1 MKKYLVTILITV
13 AMIAVLLVCVH
24 FNSADSTISFLIN
37 GTDTVKIYS
46 DEDNGIAYVFLPSY
60 TVMENTVISI
70 PDTMSIYIDGIPII
84 SGTDCSAFQLNREYK
99 LEINGSPLK
108 TIVFLQSANV
118 ATMFVNTIS
127 GNMNKVHRD
136 KSYREYVDVALY
148 APDGELDYKGDS
160 ADKIR
165 GHGNITTWDLDKKSY
180 NLYMR
185 NAESLLSMA
194 EGEKYILLANRTD
207 NTNLRNKIILDFA
220 RKIEGFDG
228 FSPNCEFVDLY
239 LNNEYYGLYLLCG
252 STKNAISQFGR
263 KEIRYSWDTELT
275 KRARNLKNAFE
286 VSTGISVEV
295 KFPEK
300 VNADG
305 MNYIEGL
312 LAEMQ
317 SAIENPEGV
326 NTDTGK
332 YWFEYIDIDSWARKY
347 LIEEIFM
354 NYDAVAIS
362 QYYFLRKTDD
372 KIYAGPCWD
381 YDNSLG
387 LYTHT
392 NSNCFLAQR
401 LWKNE
406 DTCTPW
412 YHFLWKQPEFRNYV
426 IELYNYEFLP
436 ELQRLSDTVIPYEL
450 RQIQAALYNNSLRWN
465 IENADRSVEMMSD
478 FLDSRIAFLNS
489 AWVDR
494 VDYKTITLTGIE
506 EYRFF
511 CTPAGT
517 VCDNLPTPED
527 LGVHGVTAWTYQDS
541 GEIFDEN
548 TVIKED
554 ITLYVYDAGAGDEE
568 ERTPTSVKI
577 TIMSLF
583 LFSGMVVFACI
594 SEQRMRGR

>member
-1 MKKYLVTILITV
+1 MKKYLVMTLFTV
-13 AMIAVLLVCVH
+13 VMIAVLLVCVH
-24 FNSADSTISFLIN
+24 NSTTVSTVSFLIN
-37 GTDTVKIYS
+37 GTDTVKMYS
-46 DEDNGIAYVFLPSY
+46 DEDIGIAYVFLPSY
-60 TVMENTVISI
+60 TVLEKTVISV
-70 PDTMSIYIDGIPII
+70 PDTISVSINGIPII
-84 SGTDCSAFQLNREYK
+84 SGTDCSEFILNKEYE
-99 LEINGSPLK
+99 LEMTGSSLK

-118 ATMFVNTIS
+118 ATMFVNTMS
-127 GNMNKVHRD
+127 GNMKKVHRD
-136 KSYREYVDVALY
+136 KTYKEYADLILY
-148 APDGELDYKGDS
+148 APNGELNYKGDF

-180 NLYMR
+180 NLYMH
-185 NAESLLSMA
+185 NNESLLSMA

-220 RKIEGFDG
+220 RKIEAFDG

-239 LNNEYYGLYLLCG
+239 LNNEYNGLYLLCG

-275 KRARNLKNAFE
+275 KRTGNLKNAFE

-295 KFPEK
+295 KYPEK

-305 MNYIEGL
+305 MNYIKSL
-312 LAEMQ
+312 LDEMQ
-317 SAIENPEGV
+317 SAMENPEGV

-354 NYDAVAIS
+354 NYDAVAVS
-362 QYYFLRKTDD
+362 QYYFMRNTDN

-412 YHFLWKQPEFRNYV
+412 YHFLWKQPEFRDYV
-426 IELYNYEFLP
+426 IDLYNHEFLS
-436 ELQRLSDTVIPYEL
+436 ELHQLSDTVIPYEL
-450 RQIQAALYNNSLRWN
+450 GQIQMALYNNSLRWS
-465 IENADRSVEMMSD
+465 IENVDRSVEVMSD
-478 FLDSRIAFLNS
+478 FLDSRIKFLNS
-489 AWVDR
+489 AWVEG

-517 VCDNLPTPED
+517 VCNNLPTPED
-527 LGVHGVTAWTYQDS
+527 LGIHGVTAWMYKDS

-548 TVIKED
+548 TVIRED
-554 ITLYVYDAGAGDEE
+554 VTLYVNDTGEDEEE

-577 TIMSLF
+577 TMMSLF
-583 LFSGMVVFACI
+583 LFSGILVFACI
-594 SEQRMRGR
+594 REQRIRGR